1 MKKFTMLSSVLV
13 SALML
18 VVASCSS
25 EDVAGVDTQ
34 NGKGTTS
41 FLAVNIENVG
51 SAPAYVG
58 SAPASRSYEQ
68 GDGTYENGTEAE
80 SKINKVRFYF
90 FNGDGTP
97 YLLVKKDP
105 SQAESV
111 NYLDKSVVQHG
122 GNNDQTVETKTDAVL
137 VIEGD
142 TKTVPASVIA
152 VINPDVLEN
161 TTLHNGKSMTISELR
176 TSATGSKFY
185 DTTNGFVMSN
195 SVYESAGQDICSTPV
210 ANNVFSTSDKALRNP
225 VDIYVER
232 VNAKV
237 NAKIDKNYKRTG
249 ETENAWSQNAEG
261 KYQIKVGSI
270 DVTTYKENTNSTPT
284 THKYPVYAVVQGWQ
298 VADANGKAEVCK
310 QIKTSWFAGEL
321 GINPWTTSD
330 YHRSFWSESVPFNS
344 GAVTGANRPV
354 NPSFNDINMPL
365 SDVFAA
371 TPVYTL
377 PNTPD
382 AVVKNPKTSDNDLT
396 KLIVAAKLV
405 YKDADDSYKTAQ
417 VCQYRGLTYL
427 GEEAVKKQIVGGF
440 ARYFKKTTTESGDVY
455 KSIEASDIAFKT
467 VVPGSPESSEVKN
480 YEVVATLASTVG
492 DLYVK
497 NGDAWT
503 IASKDDVNAA
513 LAKETAQ
520 VRSTDGATYYYT
532 PIKHLG
538 DAGKLGEYGI
548 VRNHSYQ
555 VTIQNIKG
563 FGTPVYN
570 PDQKID
576 PMIPSDENT
585 YLAASIKVLSW
596 RVVSSN
602 VDLDQTK

>member
-1 MKKFTMLSSVLV
+1 MKKFTMLSSVLA

-18 VVASCSS
+18 TVASCSS
-25 EDVAGVDTQ
+25 EDVAGGDAQ
-34 NGKGTTS
+34 NGKGATS
-41 FLAVNIENVG
+41 YLAVNIENVG
-51 SAPAYVG
+51 SAPA
-58 SAPASRSYEQ
+58 SRSYAK
-68 GDGTYENGTEAE
+68 GDGTYEDGTDTE

-97 YLLVKKDP
+97 YLLVNKDATNE
-105 SQAESV
+105 QSV
-111 NYLDKSVVQHG
+111 NYLDQAVIETDGKD
-122 GNNDQTVETKTDAVL
+122 NDHTAEIKTKAVL
-137 VIEGD
+137 VLNGE
-142 TKTVPASVIA
+142 TKAIPASVIA
-152 VINPDVLEN
+152 VINPDVLDN
-161 TTLHNGKSMTISELR
+161 TTLQSGTMTLSELR
-176 TSATGSKFY
+176 TSATGSKFH
-185 DTTNGFVMSN
+185 DDTNGFVMSN
-195 SVYESAGQDICSTPV
+195 SVYESAGQDVCSTPV
-210 ANNVFSTSDKALRNP
+210 ANNVFASSEAALKKP

-237 NAKIDKNYKRTG
+237 NAKIDADYVRTN
-249 ETENAWSQNAEG
+249 ETEKAWSKNAEG
-261 KYQIKVGSI
+261 KYQINVGNI
-270 DVTTYKENTNSTPT
+270 DVTTYAENTNATPT
-284 THKYPVYAVVQGWQ
+284 TKTYPVYAVVQGWQ

-310 QIKTSWFAGEL
+310 QINTAWYAGEL
-321 GINPWTTSD
+321 GISPWTTSD
-330 YHRSFWSESVPFNS
+330 YHRCFWSKSVPFNF
-344 GAVTGANRPV
+344 GAQGGVNHPV
-354 NPSFNDINMPL
+354 NPKFENIKL
-365 SDVFAA
+365 SLSGDFST

-377 PNTPD
+377 PNTPTEVI
-382 AVVKNPKTSDNDLT
+382 ANPTTSLNTLT

-405 YKDADDSYKTAQ
+405 YLDKDGKYKPAQ

-467 VVPGSPESSEVKN
+467 VVPGSPESSGVKN

-497 NGDAWT
+497 NGETWT
-503 IASKDDVNAA
+503 IASKDDINAA

-538 DAGKLGEYGI
+538 EAGKLGEYGI

-563 FGTPVYN
+563 FGTPVYD
-570 PDQKID
+570 PKKEID

-596 RVVSSN
+596 RVVSSKVN
-602 VDLDQTK
+602 LDQTK

>member
-1 MKKFTMLSSVLV
+1 MKKFTMLSSVLA

-18 VVASCSS
+18 TVASCSS
-25 EDVAGVDTQ
+25 EDVAGGDSQ
-34 NGKGTTS
+34 NDKGGTS

-51 SAPAYVG
+51 SAPA
-58 SAPASRSYEQ
+58 SRSSYEQ
-68 GDGTYENGTEAE
+68 NKGTYEDGTADE
-80 SKINKVRFYF
+80 SKITNVRFYF

-97 YLLVKKDP
+97 YLLDNNGSEKQP
-105 SQAESV
+105 V
-111 NYLDKSVVQHG
+111 NFLDQK
-122 GNNDQTVETKTDAVL
+122 VETAGNDHDHTAEIKTKAVL
-137 VIEGD
+137 VLKGE
-142 TKTVPASVIA
+142 TKAVPASVIA
-152 VINPDVLEN
+152 VINPEVLDN
-161 TTLHNGKSMTISELR
+161 TTLQSGTMTLSELR
-176 TSATGSKFY
+176 TSATGSKFH
-185 DTTNGFVMSN
+185 DDTNGFVMSN
-195 SVYESAGQDICSTPV
+195 SVYESAGQDVCSTPV
-210 ANNVFSTSDKALRNP
+210 ANHVFATSDAALKQP

-237 NAKIDKNYKRTG
+237 NAKIDATYQRDG
-249 ETENAWSQNAEG
+249 ESTPAWTETEG
-261 KYQIKVGSI
+261 KYQIEVGNI
-270 DVTTYKENTNSTPT
+270 EVTTYATGNTNAKPT
-284 THKYPVYAVVQGWQ
+284 TKTYPVYAVVQGWQ
-298 VADANGKAEVCK
+298 LADANGKAEVCK
-310 QIKTSWFAGEL
+310 QINTSWYAGEL
-321 GINPWTTSD
+321 GISPWTTSD
-330 YHRSFWSESVPFNS
+330 YHRCFWSKSVPFNF
-344 GAVTGANRPV
+344 GAQGGANHPV
-354 NPSFNDINMPL
+354 NPKFEDIKL
-365 SDVFAA
+365 SLSGDFST

-377 PNTPD
+377 PNTPTEVI
-382 AVVKNPKTSDNDLT
+382 ANPTTSLNTLT

-405 YKDADDSYKTAQ
+405 YKDDNGDYKPAQ
-417 VCQYRGLTYL
+417 ICQYRGLTYL

-467 VVPGSPESSEVKN
+467 VVPGSPESSGVKN

-497 NGDAWT
+497 NGETWP
-503 IASKDDVNAA
+503 IASKDDINAA

-538 DAGKLGEYGI
+538 EAGKLGEYGI

-563 FGTPVYN
+563 FGTPVYD
-570 PDQKID
+570 PKKEID

-596 RVVSSN
+596 RVVSSKVN
-602 VDLDQTK
+602 LDQTK

>member
-1 MKKFTMLSSVLV
+1 MKKFTMLSSVLA

-18 VVASCSS
+18 TVASCSS
-25 EDVAGVDTQ
+25 EDVAGGDSQ

-51 SAPAYVG
+51 SAPA
-58 SAPASRSYEQ
+58 SRSYEQ
-68 GDGTYENGTEAE
+68 GKDNKGTYEDGTEAE
-80 SKINKVRFYF
+80 STINKVRFYF

-97 YLLVKKDP
+97 YLLANDDP
-105 SQAESV
+105 TNNQSV
-111 NYLDKSVVQHG
+111 NYLEK
-122 GNNDQTVETKTDAVL
+122 TVITDGKDHDHTAETKTQAVL
-137 VIEGD
+137 VLNGE
-142 TKTVPASVIA
+142 TKAVPASVIA
-152 VINPDVLEN
+152 VINPEVLDN
-161 TTLHNGKSMTISELR
+161 TTLHSGAMTLSELR
-176 TSATGSKFY
+176 TSATGSKFH
-185 DTTNGFVMSN
+185 DDTNGFVMSN
-195 SVYESAGQDICSTPV
+195 SVYESAGQDVCSTPV
-210 ANNVFSTSDKALRNP
+210 ANHVFATSDAALKQP

-237 NAKIDKNYKRTG
+237 NAKIDATYQRDG
-249 ETENAWSQNAEG
+249 ESTPAWTETEG
-261 KYQIKVGSI
+261 KYQIEVGNI
-270 DVTTYKENTNSTPT
+270 EVTTYATGNTNATPT
-284 THKYPVYAVVQGWQ
+284 KTKYPVYAVVQGWQ
-298 VADANGKAEVCK
+298 LADANGKAEVCK
-310 QIKTSWFAGEL
+310 QINTSWYVGQL
-321 GINPWTTSD
+321 GISPWTTSD
-330 YHRSFWSESVPFNS
+330 YHRCFWSKSVPFTS
-344 GAVTGANRPV
+344 GAQGEVNQPV
-354 NPSFNDINMPL
+354 NPKFEDIKL
-365 SDVFAA
+365 SLSGDFST

-377 PNTPD
+377 PNTPTEVI
-382 AVVKNPKTSDNDLT
+382 ANPTTSLNTLT

-405 YKDADDSYKTAQ
+405 YKDKNGEYHPAQ
-417 VCQYRGLTYL
+417 ICQYRGLTYL

-467 VVPGSPESSEVKN
+467 VVPGSPESSGVKN

-497 NGDAWT
+497 NGETWT
-503 IASKDDVNAA
+503 KASKDDVNAD

-538 DAGKLGEYGI
+538 EAGKLGEYGI

-563 FGTPVYN
+563 FGTPVYD
-570 PDQKID
+570 PKKEID

-596 RVVSSN
+596 RVVSSKVN
-602 VDLDQTK
+602 LDQTK

>member
-1 MKKFTMLSSVLV
+1 MKKFTMLSSVLA

-18 VVASCSS
+18 MVASCSS
-25 EDVAGVDTQ
+25 EDVAGGDAQ
-34 NGKGTTS
+34 NGKGATS

-51 SAPAYVG
+51 SAPA
-58 SAPASRSYEQ
+58 SRSYDQ
-68 GDGTYENGTEAE
+68 GGGTYEDGTDAE

-97 YLLVKKDP
+97 YLLV
-105 SQAESV
+105 
-111 NYLDKSVVQHG
+111 
-122 GNNDQTVETKTDAVL
+122 NNDANKQPVNFLDQDVIEKDGEDHDHTAETKTKAMLVL
-137 VIEGD
+137 NGE
-142 TKTVPASVIA
+142 TKAVPASVIA
-152 VINPDVLEN
+152 VINPDALDN
-161 TTLHNGKSMTISELR
+161 NTLHSGTMTLSELR

-185 DTTNGFVMSN
+185 DNTNGFVMSN
-195 SVYESAGQDICSTPV
+195 SVYESAGQDVCSTPV
-210 ANNVFSTSDKALRNP
+210 ANHVFATSDAALQKP

-237 NAKIDKNYKRTG
+237 NAKIDADYVRTN
-249 ETENAWSQNAEG
+249 ETEKAWSKNAED
-261 KYQIKVGSI
+261 KYQINVGNI
-270 DVTTYKENTNSTPT
+270 DVTTYAENTNATPT
-284 THKYPVYAVVQGWQ
+284 KKTYPVYAVVQGWQ

-310 QIKTSWFAGEL
+310 QINTAWYAGKL
-321 GINPWTTSD
+321 GFSPWTTSD
-330 YHRSFWSESVPFNS
+330 YHRCFWSKSVPFTS
-344 GAVTGANRPV
+344 GAQGGVNQPV
-354 NPSFNDINMPL
+354 NLKFENIKL
-365 SDVFAA
+365 SLSGDFST

-377 PNTPD
+377 PNTPTEVI
-382 AVVKNPKTSDNDLT
+382 ANPTTSLNTLT

-405 YKDADDSYKTAQ
+405 YKDNNGDYKPAQ
-417 VCQYRGLTYL
+417 ICQYRGLTYL

-503 IASKDDVNAA
+503 IAPKDDVNAA

-538 DAGKLGEYGI
+538 EAGKLGEYGI

-563 FGTPVYN
+563 FGTPVYD
-570 PDQKID
+570 PKKEID

-596 RVVSSN
+596 RVVSSK

>member
-1 MKKFTMLSSVLV
+1 MKKFTMFSSVLA

-18 VVASCSS
+18 TVASCSS
-25 EDVAGVDTQ
+25 EDVAGGDSL
-34 NGKGTTS
+34 NGKGATS
-41 FLAVNIENVG
+41 YLAVNIENVG
-51 SAPAYVG
+51 SAPA
-58 SAPASRSYEQ
+58 SRAYDQ
-68 GDGTYENGTEAE
+68 GNGTYEDGTDAE

-97 YLLVKKDP
+97 YLLVNKNSENQP
-105 SQAESV
+105 V
-111 NYLDKSVVQHG
+111 NYLEQELGPEDMD
-122 GNNDQTVETKTDAVL
+122 GNDHDHTVETKTKAMLVL
-137 VIEGD
+137 NGE
-142 TKTVPASVIA
+142 TKAVPASVIA
-152 VINPDVLEN
+152 VINPEVLDN
-161 TTLHNGKSMTISELR
+161 TTLHSGTMTLSELR

-195 SVYESAGQDICSTPV
+195 SVYESAGQDVCSTPV
-210 ANNVFSTSDKALRNP
+210 ANNVFASSDAALKKP

-237 NAKIDKNYKRTG
+237 NAKIDADYVRTN
-249 ETENAWSQNAEG
+249 ETEKAWSKNAEG
-261 KYQIKVGSI
+261 KYQINVGNI
-270 DVTTYKENTNSTPT
+270 DVTTYAENTNATPT
-284 THKYPVYAVVQGWQ
+284 TKTYPVYAVVQGWQ

-310 QIKTSWFAGEL
+310 QINTAWYAGEL
-321 GINPWTTSD
+321 GFSPWTTSD
-330 YHRSFWSESVPFNS
+330 YHRCFWSKSVPFTS
-344 GAVTGANRPV
+344 GAQGGVNQPV
-354 NPSFNDINMPL
+354 NPKFENIKL
-365 SDVFAA
+365 SLSGDFSI

-377 PNTPD
+377 PNTPTEVI
-382 AVVKNPKTSDNDLT
+382 ANPTTSLNTLT

-405 YKDADDSYKTAQ
+405 YKDGNGDYKPAQ
-417 VCQYRGLTYL
+417 ICQYRGLTYL

-538 DAGKLGEYGI
+538 EAGKLGEYGI

-563 FGTPVYN
+563 FGTPVYD
-570 PDQKID
+570 PKKEID

-596 RVVSSN
+596 RVVSSK

>member
-1 MKKFTMLSSVLV
+1 MKKFTMFSSVLA

-18 VVASCSS
+18 TVASCSS
-25 EDVAGVDTQ
+25 EDVAGDDAQ
-34 NGKGTTS
+34 IGKGTTS
-41 FLAVNIENVG
+41 FLAVNIEN
-51 SAPAYVG
+51 VG

-68 GDGTYENGTEAE
+68 GDGTYENGTQAE

-97 YLLVKKDP
+97 YLLVKQDP

-111 NYLDKSVVQHG
+111 NYLDKSVVQHD
-122 GNNDQTVETKTDAVL
+122 NNDQTVETKTDAVL
-137 VIEGD
+137 VIEGN

-210 ANNVFSTSDKALRNP
+210 ANNVFSTSDKALSNP

-270 DVTTYKENTNSTPT
+270 DVTTYEDNTNSTPT
-284 THKYPVYAVVQGWQ
+284 THEYPVYAVVQGWQ

-354 NPSFNDINMPL
+354 NPSFNGIKMPL
-365 SDVFAA
+365 SDGFAA

-382 AVVKNPKTSDNDLT
+382 AVVQNPKTSDNDLT

-405 YKDADDSYKTAQ
+405 YKDADDNYKTAQ

-427 GEEAVKKQIVGGF
+427 GEDAVKKQIVGGF
-440 ARYFKKTTTESGDVY
+440 KQYLKNTATGGYQ
-455 KSIEASDIAFKT
+455 SIEASDITFKT
-467 VVPGSPESSEVKN
+467 VPGSSVVKD
-480 YEVVATLASTVG
+480 YEVVATLASNVG
-492 DLYVK
+492 ELYVK
-497 NGDAWT
+497 DGET
-503 IASKDDVNAA
+503 YKTVSKDDVNAA
-513 LAKETAQ
+513 LAKEEAQ

-570 PDQKID
+570 PDQQID

>member
-1 MKKFTMLSSVLV
+1 MKKFTMLSSVLA

-18 VVASCSS
+18 TVASCSS
-25 EDVAGVDTQ
+25 EDVAGGDAQ
-34 NGKGTTS
+34 NGKGATS
-41 FLAVNIENVG
+41 YLAVNIENVG
-51 SAPAYVG
+51 SAPA
-58 SAPASRSYEQ
+58 SRSYDQ
-68 GDGTYENGTEAE
+68 GGGTYEDGTGTE
-80 SKINKVRFYF
+80 STINKVRFYF

-97 YLLVKKDP
+97 YLLVNNDP
-105 SQAESV
+105 TNNQSV
-111 NYLDKSVVQHG
+111 NYLD
-122 GNNDQTVETKTDAVL
+122 QTVETAGDDHDHTAEIKTKAVL
-137 VIEGD
+137 VLKGE
-142 TKTVPASVIA
+142 TKAIPASVIA
-152 VINPDVLEN
+152 VINPGVLDN
-161 TTLHNGKSMTISELR
+161 TTLKSGTMTLSELR
-176 TSATGSKFY
+176 TSATGTKFY
-185 DTTNGFVMSN
+185 DETNGFVMSN
-195 SVYESAGQDICSTPV
+195 SVYESAGQDVCSTPV
-210 ANNVFSTSDKALRNP
+210 ANNVFASSEAALKKP

-237 NAKIDKNYKRTG
+237 NAKIDADYVRTN
-249 ETENAWSQNAEG
+249 ETEKAWSKNAEG
-261 KYQIKVGSI
+261 KYQINVGNI
-270 DVTTYKENTNSTPT
+270 DVTTYAENTNATPT
-284 THKYPVYAVVQGWQ
+284 TKTYPVYAVVQGWQ

-310 QIKTSWFAGEL
+310 QINTAWYAGEL
-321 GINPWTTSD
+321 GISPWTTSD
-330 YHRSFWSESVPFNS
+330 YHRCFWSKSVPFNF
-344 GAVTGANRPV
+344 GAQGGVNHPV
-354 NPSFNDINMPL
+354 NPKFENIKL
-365 SDVFAA
+365 SLSGDFST

-377 PNTPD
+377 PNTPTEVI
-382 AVVKNPKTSDNDLT
+382 ANPTTSLNTLT

-405 YKDADDSYKTAQ
+405 YLDKDGKYKPAQ

-440 ARYFKKTTTESGDVY
+440 AKYFKKTTTESGDVY

-467 VVPGSPESSEVKN
+467 VVPGSPESSSEVKN

-497 NGDAWT
+497 NGETWT
-503 IASKDDVNAA
+503 KASKDDVNAA

-538 DAGKLGEYGI
+538 EAGKLGEYGI

-563 FGTPVYN
+563 FGTPVYD
-570 PDQKID
+570 PKKEID

-585 YLAASIKVLSW
+585 YLAASVKVLSW
-596 RVVSSN
+596 RVVSSK

>member
-1 MKKFTMLSSVLV
+1 MKKFTMLSSVLA

-18 VVASCSS
+18 TVASCSS
-25 EDVAGVDTQ
+25 EDVAGGDAQ
-34 NGKGTTS
+34 NGKGATS
-41 FLAVNIENVG
+41 YLAVNIENVG
-51 SAPAYVG
+51 SAPA
-58 SAPASRSYEQ
+58 SRAYDQ
-68 GDGTYENGTEAE
+68 GNGTYEDGTDAE

-97 YLLVKKDP
+97 YLLVNNDAT
-105 SQAESV
+105 QQTSV
-111 NYLDKSVVQHG
+111 NYLEQTIEKD
-122 GNNDQTVETKTDAVL
+122 GNDHDHTAETKTKAVL
-137 VIEGD
+137 VLNGE
-142 TKTVPASVIA
+142 TKAVPASVIA
-152 VINPDVLEN
+152 VINPEVLDN
-161 TTLHNGKSMTISELR
+161 TTLHSGTMTLSELR

-195 SVYESAGQDICSTPV
+195 SVYESAGQDVCSTPV
-210 ANNVFSTSDKALRNP
+210 ANNVFASSDAALKKP

-237 NAKIDKNYKRTG
+237 NAKIDATYQRDGESAPAWTKNT
-249 ETENAWSQNAEG
+249 EG
-261 KYQIKVGSI
+261 KYQIEVGSI
-270 DVTTYKENTNSTPT
+270 DVTTYAENTNATPT
-284 THKYPVYAVVQGWQ
+284 TKTYPVYAVVQGWQ

-310 QIKTSWFAGEL
+310 QINTSWYAGEL
-321 GINPWTTSD
+321 GISPWTTSD
-330 YHRSFWSESVPFNS
+330 YHRCFWSKSVPFTS
-344 GAVTGANRPV
+344 GAQGGANHPV
-354 NPSFNDINMPL
+354 NPKFTDITQSL
-365 SDVFAA
+365 SGEFSAE
-371 TPVYTL
+371 PVYTL

-382 AVVKNPKTSDNDLT
+382 QVVTNPTTSLNTLT

-405 YKDADDSYKTAQ
+405 YKDKNGNYNPAQ

-427 GEEAVKKQIVGGF
+427 GEDAVKKQIVGGF
-440 ARYFKKTTTESGDVY
+440 AKYFKKTATGY
-455 KSIEASDIAFKT
+455 QSIEASDITFKT
-467 VVPGSPESSEVKN
+467 VPGSSEVKD
-480 YEVVATLASTVG
+480 YEVVATLASNVG
-492 DLYVK
+492 ELYVK
-497 NGDAWT
+497 DGET
-503 IASKDDVNAA
+503 TYKTVSKDDVNAA
-513 LAKETAQ
+513 LAKEEAQ

-563 FGTPVYN
+563 FGTPVYD
-570 PDQKID
+570 PKKEID

-596 RVVSSN
+596 RVVSSK

>member
-1 MKKFTMLSSVLV
+1 MKKFTMLSSVLA

-18 VVASCSS
+18 TVASCSS
-25 EDVAGVDTQ
+25 EDVAGGDAQ
-34 NGKGTTS
+34 NGKGATS
-41 FLAVNIENVG
+41 YLAVNIENVG
-51 SAPAYVG
+51 SAPA
-58 SAPASRSYEQ
+58 SRSYAK
-68 GDGTYENGTEAE
+68 GDGTYEDGTDTE

-97 YLLVKKDP
+97 YLLVNKDATNE
-105 SQAESV
+105 QSV
-111 NYLDKSVVQHG
+111 NYLD
-122 GNNDQTVETKTDAVL
+122 QTVETAGDDHDHTAEIKTKAVL
-137 VIEGD
+137 VLKGE
-142 TKTVPASVIA
+142 TKAIPASVIA
-152 VINPDVLEN
+152 VINPGVLDN
-161 TTLHNGKSMTISELR
+161 TTLKSGTMTLSDLR
-176 TSATGSKFY
+176 TSATGTKFY
-185 DTTNGFVMSN
+185 DETNGFVRSN
-195 SVYESAGQDICSTPV
+195 SVYESAGQDVCSTPV
-210 ANNVFSTSDKALRNP
+210 ANNVFASSEAALKKP

-237 NAKIDKNYKRTG
+237 NAKIDADYVRTN
-249 ETENAWSQNAEG
+249 ETEKAWSKNAEG
-261 KYQIKVGSI
+261 KYQINVGNI
-270 DVTTYKENTNSTPT
+270 DVTTYAENTNATPT
-284 THKYPVYAVVQGWQ
+284 TKTYPVYAVVQGWQ
-298 VADANGKAEVCK
+298 VADANDKAEVCK
-310 QIKTSWFAGEL
+310 QINTAWYAGEL
-321 GINPWTTSD
+321 GISPWTTSD
-330 YHRSFWSESVPFNS
+330 YHRCFWSKSVPFNF
-344 GAVTGANRPV
+344 GAQGGVNHPV
-354 NPSFNDINMPL
+354 NPKFENIKL
-365 SDVFAA
+365 SLSGDFST

-377 PNTPD
+377 PNTPTEVI
-382 AVVKNPKTSDNDLT
+382 ANPTTSLNTLT

-405 YKDADDSYKTAQ
+405 YLDKDGKYKPAQ

-440 ARYFKKTTTESGDVY
+440 ARYFKKTTTKSVDVY

-467 VVPGSPESSEVKN
+467 VVPGSPESSGVMN

-497 NGDAWT
+497 NGETWT
-503 IASKDDVNAA
+503 IASKDDINAA

-538 DAGKLGEYGI
+538 EAGKLGEYGI

-563 FGTPVYN
+563 FGTPVYD
-570 PDQKID
+570 PKKEID

-596 RVVSSN
+596 RVVSSKVN
-602 VDLDQTK
+602 LDQTK

>member
-1 MKKFTMLSSVLV
+1 MKKFTMLSSVLA

-18 VVASCSS
+18 TVASCSS
-25 EDVAGVDTQ
+25 EDVAGGDAQ
-34 NGKGTTS
+34 NGKGATS
-41 FLAVNIENVG
+41 YLAVNIENVG
-51 SAPAYVG
+51 SAPA
-58 SAPASRSYEQ
+58 SRSYAK
-68 GDGTYENGTEAE
+68 GDGTYEDGTDTE

-97 YLLVKKDP
+97 YLLVNKDATNE
-105 SQAESV
+105 QSV
-111 NYLDKSVVQHG
+111 NYLDQAVIETDGKD
-122 GNNDQTVETKTDAVL
+122 NDHTAEIKTKAVL
-137 VIEGD
+137 VLNGE
-142 TKTVPASVIA
+142 TKAIPASVIA
-152 VINPDVLEN
+152 VINPDVLDN
-161 TTLHNGKSMTISELR
+161 TTLQSGTMTLSELR
-176 TSATGSKFY
+176 TSATGSKFH
-185 DTTNGFVMSN
+185 DDTNGFVMSN
-195 SVYESAGQDICSTPV
+195 SVYESAGQDVCSTPV
-210 ANNVFSTSDKALRNP
+210 ANHVFATSDAALKQP

-237 NAKIDKNYKRTG
+237 NAKIDATYQRDG
-249 ETENAWSQNAEG
+249 ESTPAWTETEG
-261 KYQIKVGSI
+261 KYQIEVGNI
-270 DVTTYKENTNSTPT
+270 EVTTYATGNTNATPT
-284 THKYPVYAVVQGWQ
+284 KTKYPVYAVVQGWQ
-298 VADANGKAEVCK
+298 LADANGKAEVCK
-310 QIKTSWFAGEL
+310 QINTSWYAGQL
-321 GINPWTTSD
+321 GISPWTTSD
-330 YHRSFWSESVPFNS
+330 YHRCFWSKSVPFTS
-344 GAVTGANRPV
+344 GAQGGVNQPV
-354 NPSFNDINMPL
+354 NPKFEDIKL
-365 SDVFAA
+365 SLSGDFST

-377 PNTPD
+377 PNTPTEVI
-382 AVVKNPKTSDNDLT
+382 ANPTTSLNTLT

-405 YKDADDSYKTAQ
+405 YKDKNGEYHPAQ

-440 ARYFKKTTTESGDVY
+440 ARYFKKTTTKSVDVY

-467 VVPGSPESSEVKN
+467 VVPGSPESSGVKN

-497 NGDAWT
+497 NGETWT
-503 IASKDDVNAA
+503 IASKDDINAA

-538 DAGKLGEYGI
+538 EAGKLGEYGI

-563 FGTPVYN
+563 FGTPVYD
-570 PDQKID
+570 PKKEID

-596 RVVSSN
+596 RVVSSKVN
-602 VDLDQTK
+602 LDQTK

>member
-1 MKKFTMLSSVLV
+1 MKKFTMLSSVLA

-18 VVASCSS
+18 TVASCSS
-25 EDVAGVDTQ
+25 EDVAGGDAQ
-34 NGKGTTS
+34 NGKGATS
-41 FLAVNIENVG
+41 YLAVNIENVG
-51 SAPAYVG
+51 SAPA
-58 SAPASRSYEQ
+58 SRAYDQ
-68 GDGTYENGTEAE
+68 GNGTYEDGTDAE

-97 YLLVKKDP
+97 YLLVNNDAT
-105 SQAESV
+105 QQTSV
-111 NYLDKSVVQHG
+111 NYLEQTIEKD
-122 GNNDQTVETKTDAVL
+122 GNDHDHTAETKTKAVL
-137 VIEGD
+137 VLNGE
-142 TKTVPASVIA
+142 TKAVPASVIA
-152 VINPDVLEN
+152 VINPEVLDN
-161 TTLHNGKSMTISELR
+161 TTLHSGTMTLSELR

-195 SVYESAGQDICSTPV
+195 SVYESAGQDVCSTPV
-210 ANNVFSTSDKALRNP
+210 ANNVFASSDAALKKP

-237 NAKIDKNYKRTG
+237 NAKIDATYQRDGESAPAWTKNT
-249 ETENAWSQNAEG
+249 EG
-261 KYQIKVGSI
+261 KYQIEVGSI
-270 DVTTYKENTNSTPT
+270 DVTTYAENTNATPT
-284 THKYPVYAVVQGWQ
+284 TKTYPVYAVVLGWQ

-310 QIKTSWFAGEL
+310 QINTSWYAGEL
-321 GINPWTTSD
+321 GISPWTTSD
-330 YHRSFWSESVPFNS
+330 YHRCFWSKSVPFTQ
-344 GAVTGANRPV
+344 GAQGGANHPV
-354 NPSFNDINMPL
+354 NPKFEDIKL
-365 SDVFAA
+365 SLTEDFST

-377 PNTPD
+377 PNTPTE
-382 AVVKNPKTSDNDLT
+382 VISNPKTSLNTLT

-405 YKDADDSYKTAQ
+405 FKDGDGSYKSAQ

-427 GEEAVKKQIVGGF
+427 GEDAVKKQIVSGF
-440 ARYFKKTTTESGDVY
+440 AQYFKKATTTSGEVY
-455 KSIEASDIAFKT
+455 KSIEASDLAFKT
-467 VVPGSPESSEVKN
+467 VAGSSEVKN

-492 DLYVK
+492 QLYVK
-497 NGDAWT
+497 DGET
-503 IASKDDVNAA
+503 YKTVSKDVVNTA
-513 LAKETAQ
+513 LEKETAQ

-563 FGTPVYN
+563 FGTPVY
-570 PDQKID
+570 DSTKEID

-596 RVVSSN
+596 RVVSSK

>member
-1 MKKFTMLSSVLV
+1 MKKFTMFSSVLA

-25 EDVAGVDTQ
+25 EDVAGVDAQ

-41 FLAVNIENVG
+41 YLAVNIENVG
-51 SAPAYVG
+51 SAPA
-58 SAPASRSYEQ
+58 SRSSYNQ
-68 GDGTYENGTEAE
+68 GNDTYEDGSEAE
-80 SKINKVRFYF
+80 SKINNVRFYF

-97 YLLVKKDP
+97 YLLVNDDP
-105 SQAESV
+105 EKTPVNFLERELGTDDMDGNDHDHTAEITTKAMLV
-111 NYLDKSVVQHG
+111 LKG
-122 GNNDQTVETKTDAVL
+122 ETKA
-137 VIEGD
+137 
-142 TKTVPASVIA
+142 VPASVIA
-152 VINPDVLEN
+152 VINPAALDN
-161 TTLHNGKSMTISELR
+161 STLHSGTMTLSELR
-176 TSATGSKFY
+176 TSATGKKFH
-185 DTTNGFVMSN
+185 DEAKGFVMSN
-195 SVYESAGQDICSTPV
+195 SVYESAGQDVCSTPV
-210 ANNVFSTSDKALRNP
+210 ANNVFATSEAALKQP

-237 NAKIDKNYKRTG
+237 NARIDADYVRTN
-249 ETENAWSQNAEG
+249 ETEKAWSKNTEG
-261 KYQIKVGSI
+261 KYQIKVGDI
-270 DVTTYKENTNSTPT
+270 EVTTYEVNTNAAPT
-284 THKYPVYAVVQGWQ
+284 THEYPVYAVVQGWQ

-354 NPSFNDINMPL
+354 NHSFNGINMPL

-455 KSIEASDIAFKT
+455 KSIEASDITFKT
-467 VVPGSPESSEVKN
+467 VPGSSEVKD
-480 YEVVATLASTVG
+480 YEVVATLASNVG
-492 DLYVK
+492 ELYVK
-497 NGDAWT
+497 DGET
-503 IASKDDVNAA
+503 YKTVSKDDVNAA
-513 LAKETAQ
+513 LAKEEAQ

-570 PDQKID
+570 PDQEID

>member
-1 MKKFTMLSSVLV
+1 MKKFTMLSSVLA

-18 VVASCSS
+18 TVASCSS
-25 EDVAGVDTQ
+25 EDVVGGDAQ

-41 FLAVNIENVG
+41 YLAVNIENVG
-51 SAPAYVG
+51 SAPA
-58 SAPASRSYEQ
+58 SRSYEQ
-68 GDGTYENGTEAE
+68 NKGTYEDGTADE
-80 SKINKVRFYF
+80 SKITNVRFYF

-97 YLLVKKDP
+97 YLLVNKNSDNDSEKQP
-105 SQAESV
+105 V
-111 NYLDKSVVQHG
+111 NYLEQK
-122 GNNDQTVETKTDAVL
+122 VETDGNDHDHTAEIKTKAVL
-137 VIEGD
+137 VLNGE
-142 TKTVPASVIA
+142 TKAIPASVIA
-152 VINPDVLEN
+152 VINPEVLDN
-161 TTLHNGKSMTISELR
+161 TTLHSGTMTLSELR

-195 SVYESAGQDICSTPV
+195 SVYESAGQDVCSTPV
-210 ANNVFSTSDKALRNP
+210 ANNVFASSDAALKKP

-237 NAKIDKNYKRTG
+237 NAKIDADYVRTN
-249 ETENAWSQNAEG
+249 ETEKAWSKNAEG
-261 KYQIKVGSI
+261 KYQINVGNI
-270 DVTTYKENTNSTPT
+270 DVTTYAENTNATPT
-284 THKYPVYAVVQGWQ
+284 TKKYPVYAVVQGWQ

-310 QIKTSWFAGEL
+310 QINTAWYAGEL
-321 GINPWTTSD
+321 GFSPWTTSD
-330 YHRSFWSESVPFNS
+330 YHRCFWSKSVPFTS
-344 GAVTGANRPV
+344 GAHGGVNQPV
-354 NPSFNDINMPL
+354 NPKFENIKL
-365 SDVFAA
+365 SLSGDFST

-377 PNTPD
+377 PNTPTEVI
-382 AVVKNPKTSDNDLT
+382 ANPTTSLNTLT

-405 YKDADDSYKTAQ
+405 YKDDNGDYKPAQ
-417 VCQYRGLTYL
+417 ICQYRGLTYL

-440 ARYFKKTTTESGDVY
+440 ARYFKKSGDVY

-497 NGDAWT
+497 NGETWT
-503 IASKDDVNAA
+503 KASKDDVNAA

-538 DAGKLGEYGI
+538 DVGKLGEYGI

-563 FGTPVYN
+563 FGTPVYD
-570 PDQKID
+570 PKKEID

-585 YLAASIKVLSW
+585 YLAASVKVLSW
-596 RVVSSN
+596 RVVSSK

>member
-1 MKKFTMLSSVLV
+1 MKKFTMFSSVLA

-25 EDVAGVDTQ
+25 EDVAGGDAQ

-51 SAPAYVG
+51 SAPA
-58 SAPASRSYEQ
+58 SRAYTQGTGSYE
-68 GDGTYENGTEAE
+68 DGTTEE
-80 SKINKVRFYF
+80 SIINKVRFYF

-97 YLLVKKDP
+97 YLLVNNDAT
-105 SQAESV
+105 QQTSV
-111 NYLDKSVVQHG
+111 NYLE
-122 GNNDQTVETKTDAVL
+122 QTVEKDGNDHDHTAETKTKVVL
-137 VIEGD
+137 VLKGE
-142 TKTVPASVIA
+142 TKAIPASVIA
-152 VINPDVLEN
+152 VINPEVLDN
-161 TTLHNGKSMTISELR
+161 TTLHSGTMTLSELR

-270 DVTTYKENTNSTPT
+270 DVTTYEENTNSTPT
-284 THKYPVYAVVQGWQ
+284 THEYPVYAVVQGWQ

-354 NPSFNDINMPL
+354 NHSFNAINMPL

-503 IASKDDVNAA
+503 IAPKDDVNAA

-570 PDQKID
+570 PDQEID
-576 PMIPSDENT
+576 PMIQAMKI
-585 YLAASIKVLSW
+585 LILQQ
-596 RVVSSN
+596 VSRFS
-602 VDLDQTK
+602 LGAWYPQM

>member
-1 MKKFTMLSSVLV
+1 MKKFTMLSSVLA

-18 VVASCSS
+18 TVASCSS
-25 EDVAGVDTQ
+25 EDVAGGDSQ

-51 SAPAYVG
+51 SAPA
-58 SAPASRSYEQ
+58 SRSSYEQ
-68 GDGTYENGTEAE
+68 NKGTYEDGTADE
-80 SKINKVRFYF
+80 SKITNVRFYF

-97 YLLVKKDP
+97 YLLANKNSDNDSEKQP
-105 SQAESV
+105 V
-111 NYLDKSVVQHG
+111 NYLEKEVKTDGADH
-122 GNNDQTVETKTDAVL
+122 DHTAETKTQAVL
-137 VIEGD
+137 VLEGE
-142 TKTVPASVIA
+142 TKAVPASVIA
-152 VINPDVLEN
+152 VINPAALDN
-161 TTLHNGKSMTISELR
+161 STLHSGTMTLSELR

-185 DTTNGFVMSN
+185 DKTNGFVMSN
-195 SVYESAGQDICSTPV
+195 SVYESAGQDVCSTPV
-210 ANNVFSTSDKALRNP
+210 ANSVFATAEDATKNP

-237 NAKIDKNYKRTG
+237 NAKIDANYPADQTEKAWTKN
-249 ETENAWSQNAEG
+249 ADG

-270 DVTTYKENTNSTPT
+270 DVITYGETTNATPT
-284 THKYPVYAVVQGWQ
+284 TDTYPVYAVVQGWQ

-365 SDVFAA
+365 SDGFAA

-427 GEEAVKKQIVGGF
+427 GEDAVKKQIVGGF
-440 ARYFKKTTTESGDVY
+440 KQYLKKTATGGY
-455 KSIEASDIAFKT
+455 QSIEASDITFKT
-467 VVPGSPESSEVKN
+467 VPGSSVVKD
-480 YEVVATLASTVG
+480 YEVVATLASNVG
-492 DLYVK
+492 ELYVK
-497 NGDAWT
+497 DGET
-503 IASKDDVNAA
+503 YKTVSKDDVNAA
-513 LAKETAQ
+513 LAKEEAQ

-532 PIKHLG
+532 PIQHLG
-538 DAGKLGEYGI
+538 TPGTLGEYGI

-576 PMIPSDENT
+576 PMIPSDDNT

-596 RVVSSN
+596 RVVSSK

>member
-1 MKKFTMLSSVLV
+1 MKKFTMFSSVLA

-25 EDVAGVDTQ
+25 EDVAGGDSQ
-34 NGKGTTS
+34 NDKGTTS

-51 SAPAYVG
+51 SAPA
-58 SAPASRSYEQ
+58 SRSNDPYEQ
-68 GDGTYENGTEAE
+68 GKDNYYEDGTEAE
-80 SKINKVRFYF
+80 STINKVRFYF

-97 YLLVKKDP
+97 YLLANDDP
-105 SQAESV
+105 TNNQSV
-111 NYLDKSVVQHG
+111 NYLEK
-122 GNNDQTVETKTDAVL
+122 TVITDGKDHDHTAETKTQAVL
-137 VIEGD
+137 VLNGE
-142 TKTVPASVIA
+142 TKAIPASVIA
-152 VINPDVLEN
+152 VINPGGLDN
-161 TTLHNGKSMTISELR
+161 TTLKSGTMTLSELR

-195 SVYESAGQDICSTPV
+195 SVYESAGQDVCSTPV
-210 ANNVFSTSDKALRNP
+210 ANNVFASSDAALKKP

-237 NAKIDKNYKRTG
+237 NAKIDADYVRTN
-249 ETENAWSQNAEG
+249 ETEKAWSKNAEG
-261 KYQIKVGSI
+261 KYQINVGNI
-270 DVTTYKENTNSTPT
+270 DVTTYAENTNATPT
-284 THKYPVYAVVQGWQ
+284 KTKYPVYAVVQGWQ
-298 VADANGKAEVCK
+298 LADANGKAEVCK
-310 QIKTSWFAGEL
+310 QINTSWYAGQL
-321 GINPWTTSD
+321 GISPWTTSD
-330 YHRSFWSESVPFNS
+330 YHRCFWSKSVPFTS
-344 GAVTGANRPV
+344 GAQGGVNQPV
-354 NPSFNDINMPL
+354 NPKFEDIKL
-365 SDVFAA
+365 SLSGDFST

-377 PNTPD
+377 PNTPTEVI
-382 AVVKNPKTSDNDLT
+382 ANPTTSLNTLT

-405 YKDADDSYKTAQ
+405 YKDKNGEYHPAQ

-440 ARYFKKTTTESGDVY
+440 ARYFKKTTTKSGDVY

-467 VVPGSPESSEVKN
+467 VVPGSPESSGVKN

-497 NGDAWT
+497 NGETSWT
-503 IASKDDVNAA
+503 IASKDDINAA

-538 DAGKLGEYGI
+538 EAGKLGEYGI

-563 FGTPVYN
+563 FGTPVYD
-570 PDQKID
+570 PKKEID

-596 RVVSSN
+596 RVVSSKVN
-602 VDLDQTK
+602 LDQTK

>member
-25 EDVAGVDTQ
+25 EDVAGDDAQ

-41 FLAVNIENVG
+41 FLAVNIEN
-51 SAPAYVG
+51 VG

-210 ANNVFSTSDKALRNP
+210 ANNVFSTSDKALSNP

-270 DVTTYKENTNSTPT
+270 DVTTYEENTNSTPT

-365 SDVFAA
+365 SDGFAA

-405 YKDADDSYKTAQ
+405 YKDVDNSYKTAQ

-427 GEEAVKKQIVGGF
+427 GEDAVKKQIVGGF
-440 ARYFKKTTTESGDVY
+440 KQYLKKTATGGY
-455 KSIEASDIAFKT
+455 QSIEASDITFKT
-467 VVPGSPESSEVKN
+467 VPGSSVVKD
-480 YEVVATLASTVG
+480 YEVVATLASNVG
-492 DLYVK
+492 ELYVK
-497 NGDAWT
+497 DGET
-503 IASKDDVNAA
+503 YKTVSKDDVNAA
-513 LAKETAQ
+513 LAKEEAQ

-538 DAGKLGEYGI
+538 EAGKLGEYGI

-570 PDQKID
+570 PDQEID

-596 RVVSSN
+596 RVVSST

>member
-1 MKKFTMLSSVLV
+1 MKKFTMLSSVLA

-18 VVASCSS
+18 TVASCSS
-25 EDVAGVDTQ
+25 EDVAGGDSQ

-51 SAPAYVG
+51 SAPA
-58 SAPASRSYEQ
+58 SRSYEQ
-68 GDGTYENGTEAE
+68 GKDNKGTYEDGTEAE
-80 SKINKVRFYF
+80 STINKVRFYF

-97 YLLVKKDP
+97 YLLANDDP
-105 SQAESV
+105 TNNQSV
-111 NYLDKSVVQHG
+111 NYLEK
-122 GNNDQTVETKTDAVL
+122 TVITDGKDHDHTAETKTQAVL
-137 VIEGD
+137 VLNGE
-142 TKTVPASVIA
+142 TKAVPASVIA
-152 VINPDVLEN
+152 VINPKVLDN
-161 TTLHNGKSMTISELR
+161 TTLHSGAMTLSELR
-176 TSATGSKFY
+176 TSATGSKFH
-185 DTTNGFVMSN
+185 DDTNGFVMSN
-195 SVYESAGQDICSTPV
+195 SVYESAGQNVCSTPV
-210 ANNVFSTSDKALRNP
+210 ANHVFATSDAALKQP

-237 NAKIDKNYKRTG
+237 NAKIDATYQRDG
-249 ETENAWSQNAEG
+249 ESTPAWTETEG
-261 KYQIKVGSI
+261 KYQIEVGNI
-270 DVTTYKENTNSTPT
+270 EVTTYATGNTNATPT
-284 THKYPVYAVVQGWQ
+284 KTKYPVYAVVQGWQ
-298 VADANGKAEVCK
+298 LADANGKAEVCK
-310 QIKTSWFAGEL
+310 QINTSWYAGQL
-321 GINPWTTSD
+321 GISPWTTSD
-330 YHRSFWSESVPFNS
+330 YHRCFWSKSVPFTS
-344 GAVTGANRPV
+344 GAQGGVNQPV
-354 NPSFNDINMPL
+354 NPKFEDIKL
-365 SDVFAA
+365 SLSGDFST

-377 PNTPD
+377 PNTPTEVI
-382 AVVKNPKTSDNDLT
+382 ANPTTSLNTLT

-405 YKDADDSYKTAQ
+405 YKDKNGEYHPAQ

-467 VVPGSPESSEVKN
+467 VVPGSPESSGVKN

-497 NGDAWT
+497 NGETWT
-503 IASKDDVNAA
+503 IASKDDINAA

-538 DAGKLGEYGI
+538 EAGKLGEYGI

-563 FGTPVYN
+563 FGTPVYD
-570 PDQKID
+570 PKKEID

-596 RVVSSN
+596 RVVSSKVN
-602 VDLDQTK
+602 LDQTK